1 MLCANKHFFW
11 MTDNH
16 DRQDKTNMHTH
27 TTGISQ
33 NALSNN
39 QNNSDGFNKFSAN
52 ARCKLLSVQTDKT
65 QAERSEEM

>member
-1 MLCANKHFFW
+1 
-11 MTDNH
+11 
-16 DRQDKTNMHTH
+16 MHMYTM
-27 TTGISQ
+27 GISQ